1 MTLCQLRG
9 QTPIPKLYRSL
20 VRDAVVRIFKYLR
33 MPSGSCKVDHTSA
46 AVFDT
51 EAPSLLQD
59 IDIYSRTVECCLSS
73 CRGGE
78 MGNAVEDPWGRLK
91 SSFLAGYQDAAAA
104 NASAQTRRPPPEPI
118 FHVASLLQEVATAQD
133 LLQNR
138 LEECRQAIAGVESLD
153 ADMQGIARAELQQN
167 LKQLLTYCDRVS
179 DHVRN
184 SSLWA
189 QPQQTAQDADQ
200 VKVEPQVKVKRPH
213 SNTRKK
219 RSHRR

>member
-1 MTLCQLRG
+1 
-9 QTPIPKLYRSL
+9 
-20 VRDAVVRIFKYLR
+20 
-33 MPSGSCKVDHTSA
+33 
-46 AVFDT
+46 
-51 EAPSLLQD
+51 
-59 IDIYSRTVECCLSS
+59 
-73 CRGGE
+73 
-78 MGNAVEDPWGRLK
+78 MGNAVEDPWDRLK

-133 LLQNR
+133 LLQDR

-167 LKQLLTYCDRVS
+167 LKQLLTYCDSVS

-200 VKVEPQVKVKRPH
+200 VKVEPQVKTKRPH